1 MIGARW
7 SLPRFCHTESGSITG
22 RDLSDDVQNG
32 GQDSAIANDN
42 VEKRSHSEGSLP
54 HEPYFVCEGEEVI
67 IVKNRYRMRLFSKQ
81 DESTR

>member
-32 GQDSAIANDN
+32 GQEGAVADDN
-42 VEKRSHSEGSLP
+42 VEKRSHPEGTLP
-54 HEPYFVCEGEEVI
+54 DEQYFVCQCEEVI
-67 IVKNRYRMRLFSKQ
+67 IVKNRCRMR
-81 DESTR
+81 